1 VNFQFLYA
9 PTPLGITLS
18 LAVVVLG
25 ALNLPIDFE
34 FIRRAAA
41 TGAPKYMEWY
51 GAYGLML
58 SLIWIY
64 VSVLR
69 LLALLRRAQG

>member
-1 VNFQFLYA
+1 MQ
-9 PTPLGITLS
+9 
-18 LAVVVLG
+18 
-25 ALNLPIDFE
+25 
-34 FIRRAAA
+34 
-41 TGAPKYMEWY
+41 WY

-69 LLALLRRAQG
+69 LLPLLRARQQENDAPTTMSSSREAEIN